1 MSINK
6 KNHININAFNDEEKV
21 KKGSFLNMTKPV
33 VYQVKDLTEVEGC
46 FSRVE
51 IEAGVVIPSRCC
63 NQKGY
68 QG

>member
-6 KNHININAFNDEEKV
+6 KNHHAFNDEEKV

-33 VYQVKDLTEVEGC
+33 VYQVYLDLAEVEGC